1 MIKNDVN
8 DTLADEFLISMDSLL
23 KDKEDFQ
30 ENIDLVY
37 KKYLGFD
44 SNFLITMSF
53 DDLEKFFVHN
63 RIKDYSKLC
72 VLGILFVQQWIEGQ
86 NKDASGFNK
95 LIKGFKI
102 LSDVYLNDRDTKITY
117 YKDYLLKASE
127 ILNEY
132 QVPLEVKKIMVELY
146 LKELFITKVDD
157 LIFDIL
163 NDDASYGKEAQ
174 EIYKQ
179 ILMLPNEKLE
189 ISGLTKEEIQE
200 SINEI
205 TTKYL

>member
-8 DTLADEFLISMDSLL
+8 DTLADELL
-23 KDKEDFQ
+23 VSIDNLFRDKENFE
-30 ENIDLVY
+30 ENITMLY

-44 SNFLITMSF
+44 SGFLMTMSLY
-53 DDLEKFFVHN
+53 DLEKFFIHN

-72 VLGILFVQQWIEGQ
+72 VLGILFIEQWIEGQ
-86 NKDASGFNK
+86 NKDVTGFNK

-102 LSDVYLNDRDTKITY
+102 LSDVYLNGRDTKVHY
-117 YKDYLLKASE
+117 YKDYLLKASGVLDEYE
-127 ILNEY
+127 IS
-132 QVPLEVKKIMVELY
+132 LEVKKIMVKVY

-157 LIFDIL
+157 LVFDIL
-163 NDDASYGKEAQ
+163 NEDVSYGKEAKD
-174 EIYKQ
+174 IYKQ

-189 ISGLTKEEIQE
+189 ISGLTKIEIQE
-200 SINEI
+200 SIDEI